1 MMLKNAAIE
10 AQRINR
16 QAKFI
21 AYHPGTV
28 DSPLSQP
35 FQRSVPKEKL
45 FTPQFTALRLTEVLN
60 TAVADGDLSYV
71 DWAGEAIAW

>member
-1 MMLKNAAIE
+1 MLKTASIE

-45 FTPQFTALRLTEVLN
+45 FTPEFTASQLTEVLN
-60 TAVADGDLSYV
+60 QAVADGELSYV
-71 DWAGEAIAW
+71 DWAGETIAW